1 MPTEGWCPVWSFPE
15 GIEFLHTSYAGSVS
29 GGGWFTYYDQ
39 MNVFYNDKDGNT
51 RWGVYTLDQTTGQ
64 TVNNAGNKDV
74 AFPGNKLTKESV
86 ILTSG
91 KANGTMLNYI
101 LYSNGSEIRYVNK
114 QENRDY
120 PFVTL
125 EDATDRVTYMTYT
138 VYLNYEY
145 LIVGTEQGKL
155 LFYNVQEMKANPEL
169 LEEFDLGETIIS
181 AKELSSYSSGD
192 RY

>member
-15 GIEFLHTSYAGSVS
+15 GIEFLHASYAGSVS

-101 LYSNGSEIRYVNK
+101 LYSNG
-114 QENRDY
+114 
-120 PFVTL
+120 
-125 EDATDRVTYMTYT
+125 
-138 VYLNYEY
+138 
-145 LIVGTEQGKL
+145 
-155 LFYNVQEMKANPEL
+155 
-169 LEEFDLGETIIS
+169 
-181 AKELSSYSSGD
+181 
-192 RY
+192 

>member
-1 MPTEGWCPVWSFPE
+1 
-15 GIEFLHTSYAGSVS
+15 
-29 GGGWFTYYDQ
+29 

-74 AFPGNKLTKESV
+74 AFPGNKLTKESF

-91 KANGTMLNYI
+91 KVKGTMLNYI

-114 QENRDY
+114 QENQDY

-138 VYLNYEY
+138 VYLDYEY

>member
-1 MPTEGWCPVWSFPE
+1 M
-15 GIEFLHTSYAGSVS
+15 
-29 GGGWFTYYDQ
+29 
-39 MNVFYNDKDGNT
+39 
-51 RWGVYTLDQTTGQ
+51 
-64 TVNNAGNKDV
+64 
-74 AFPGNKLTKESV
+74 TKESV

-114 QENRDY
+114 QENQDY

-138 VYLNYEY
+138 VYLDYEY

>member
-1 MPTEGWCPVWSFPE
+1 M
-15 GIEFLHTSYAGSVS
+15 HASYAGSVS

-39 MNVFYNDKDGNT
+39 MNVFYNDRDGNT
-51 RWGVYTLDQTTGQ
+51 HWGVYTLDQTTGQ

-74 AFPGNKLTKESV
+74 PFPGNKLTKESV

-91 KANGTMLNYI
+91 KVNGEMSNYI
-101 LYSNGSEIRYVNK
+101 LYANGSEIRYVNK
-114 QENRDY
+114 REDRDY
-120 PFVTL
+120 PFIRL
-125 EDATDRVTYMTYT
+125 ENPTDRITYMTYT
-138 VYLNYEY
+138 VYRTYEY

-155 LFYNVQEMKANPEL
+155 LFYNVLEMKENPEL
-169 LEEFDLGETIIS
+169 LEEFDLGGRVIS

>member
-1 MPTEGWCPVWSFPE
+1 M
-15 GIEFLHTSYAGSVS
+15 HASYAGSVS

-120 PFVTL
+120 PF
-125 EDATDRVTYMTYT
+125 D
-138 VYLNYEY
+138 
-145 LIVGTEQGKL
+145 
-155 LFYNVQEMKANPEL
+155 
-169 LEEFDLGETIIS
+169 
-181 AKELSSYSSGD
+181 YSGRCHGSGD
-192 RY
+192 VYDLYRLSQLRIFDRGNRAREVTVL